1 MLVSHFLLDL
11 QESYQ
16 RRCMCLGS
24 DDQLHTSRSIG
35 SPGYIGFA
43 STLGALGATIELGN
57 SDSEGL
63 DKDDE
68 TAAEHPGSR

>member
-1 MLVSHFLLDL
+1 M
-11 QESYQ
+11 Y
-16 RRCMCLGS
+16 LGS

-68 TAAEHPGSR
+68 GTAAEHPGSR